1 VLRSSMR
8 VSQMGLQNSRSN
20 ILAASFRV
28 FAVTLVALTLGAIGW
43 KVIKAEALQNSPPQ
57 NQTSAPP
64 AQIPA
69 DLVLTNVVI
78 ATMDEN
84 HPRASMIAIRGGTI
98 VAVAFNISDAIK
110 SDQAADVE
118 ALIGP
123 HTRVIDLHK
132 QFAMPGFND
141 AHAHLFSA
149 AYAKL
154 EVDLSGAKS
163 LAEFQQRIRDRL
175 KDYKPGE
182 WILGRGWDHT
192 LWPNKKFPTRQDLDA
207 LSTEHPMLFG
217 RLDGHVAVANSRA
230 LKIAGIERGTP
241 DPPGGH
247 IERDAKSGEPT
258 GMLEEASAM
267 SLVYK
272 RVPPYT
278 AEQRLRGF
286 ELVMDEA
293 AQYGVTSVQD
303 NSVMDP
309 DDSANGGW
317 QNFLLLQQ
325 LQREGKLKFRI
336 TEWLPFSASLPRLE
350 EMRRAGGSTSP
361 GNPGDPWLTT
371 GQLKLILDGS
381 LGSRTAAMLAPYS
394 DDPNTSG
401 ILEVN
406 LDQLKQMAIERD
418 RAGFQLAFHAI
429 GDRANRVALETF
441 AAVLEANGPRD
452 RRDRVEHAQVVEAG
466 DFALFGKLNVIASMQ
481 PAHLLDDER
490 WAEDRLGPE
499 RSRGAYAWH
508 TMEKNGVRLAFG
520 TDYPVVEI
528 NPLRGIYACVTRQL
542 TDGTPDHGWQPK
554 ERLRARDCFFAYT
567 VGSAYAQFEEQRKG
581 TIAPGMLADIVV
593 YPRDLNQTRASDI
606 LTLPVVMTIVGG
618 KIVYQ
623 QPQQ

>member
-1 VLRSSMR
+1 
-8 VSQMGLQNSRSN
+8 MGLQNQRTN
-20 ILAASFRV
+20 ILAIGVRI
-28 FAVTLVALTLGAIGW
+28 FAAVLVAISVSAICW
-43 KVIKAEALQNSPPQ
+43 QAIQAEAPQNPALQNQASTPSA
-57 NQTSAPP
+57 QT
-64 AQIPA
+64 PA
-69 DLVLTNVVI
+69 DLVLTNAVI
-78 ATMDEN
+78 ATMDET

-123 HTRVIDLHK
+123 NTRVIDLHK

-154 EVDLSGAKS
+154 EVDLTGAKS

-175 KDYKPGE
+175 KDYKHGE

-192 LWPNKKFPTRQDLDA
+192 LWPKKKFPTRQDLDA

-230 LKIAGIERGTP
+230 LKIAGIKRDTP

-293 AQYGVTSVQD
+293 AKFGVTSVQD
-303 NSVMDP
+303 NSVMDA
-309 DDSANGGW
+309 DDSANWGW

-336 TEWLPFSASLPRLE
+336 TEWLPFNAPLPRLE
-350 EMRRAGGSTSP
+350 EMRRVGGSSSP

-406 LDQLKQMAIERD
+406 PDQIKQMAIERD
-418 RAGFQLAFHAI
+418 RAGFQLGFHAI
-429 GDRANRVALETF
+429 GDRANRVALNTF
-441 AAVLEANGPRD
+441 AGVLEANGPRD
-452 RRDRVEHAQVVEAG
+452 RRDRVEHAQVVESG
-466 DFALFGKLNVIASMQ
+466 DFARFGKLNIIASMQ

-490 WAEDRLGPE
+490 WAADRLGPE

-520 TDYPVVEI
+520 TDYPVVPI
-528 NPLRGIYACVTRQL
+528 NPLRGIYACVSRRL
-542 TDGTPDHGWQPK
+542 TDGTPERGWQPQ
-554 ERLRARDCFFAYT
+554 ERLHANNCFLAYT

-581 TIAPGMLADIVV
+581 TITPGMLADIVV

-623 QPQQ
+623 QPQP

>member
-1 VLRSSMR
+1 
-8 VSQMGLQNSRSN
+8 
-20 ILAASFRV
+20 
-28 FAVTLVALTLGAIGW
+28 
-43 KVIKAEALQNSPPQ
+43 
-57 NQTSAPP
+57 
-64 AQIPA
+64 
-69 DLVLTNVVI
+69 
-78 ATMDEN
+78 
-84 HPRASMIAIRGGTI
+84 
-98 VAVAFNISDAIK
+98 
-110 SDQAADVE
+110 
-118 ALIGP
+118 
-123 HTRVIDLHK
+123 
-132 QFAMPGFND
+132 
-141 AHAHLFSA
+141 
-149 AYAKL
+149 
-154 EVDLSGAKS
+154 
-163 LAEFQQRIRDRL
+163 
-175 KDYKPGE
+175 
-182 WILGRGWDHT
+182 
-192 LWPNKKFPTRQDLDA
+192 
-207 LSTEHPMLFG
+207 MLFG

-230 LKIAGIERGTP
+230 LKIAGIKRGTP
-241 DPPGGH
+241 DPPDGH

-278 AEQRLRGF
+278 ADQRLRGF

-293 AQYGVTSVQD
+293 AKFGVTSVQD
-303 NSVMDP
+303 NSVMDA
-309 DDSANGGW
+309 DDSANWGW

-336 TEWLPFSASLPRLE
+336 TEWLPFNAPLPRLE
-350 EMRRAGGSTSP
+350 EMRRAGGSSST

-406 LDQLKQMAIERD
+406 PDQIKQMAIERD
-418 RAGFQLAFHAI
+418 RAGFQLGFHAI
-429 GDRANRVALETF
+429 GDRANRVALDTF
-441 AAVLEANGPRD
+441 AAVLEANGARD
-452 RRDRVEHAQVVEAG
+452 RRDRVEHAQVVEFS
-466 DFALFGKLNVIASMQ
+466 DFARFGKLNIIASMQ

-490 WAEDRLGPE
+490 WAADRLGPE

-520 TDYPVVEI
+520 TDYPVVPI
-528 NPLRGIYACVTRQL
+528 NPLRGIYACVSRRL
-542 TDGTPDHGWQPK
+542 TDGTPERGWQPQ
-554 ERLRARDCFFAYT
+554 ERLHAKNCFLAYT

-623 QPQQ
+623 QPQP